1 MEKQTTSSNETLVSA
16 KVTLNNKDEK
26 RRDFLLDI
34 FKYLLAFMVVC
45 IHFGYRISGFD
56 VRPICRLAVAMFF
69 MISGFYSYKKD
80 KSVSLEKTAKSI
92 RRTLKYV
99 IIAYSIF
106 RYFLKNSLDAIR
118 VFRELAVIQL
128 KHQT

>member
-45 IHFGYRISGFD
+45 IHFGYRI
-56 VRPICRLAVAMFF
+56 
-69 MISGFYSYKKD
+69 
-80 KSVSLEKTAKSI
+80 
-92 RRTLKYV
+92 
-99 IIAYSIF
+99 
-106 RYFLKNSLDAIR
+106 
-118 VFRELAVIQL
+118 
-128 KHQT
+128 